1 MISPIQTIAIV
12 GLGNVGSQL
21 AKAFDNLAIP
31 IQQIYNR
38 NQAIAEALANEINA
52 QAVTSLSEIKTDLC
66 IIAVA
71 DDAIETVIHQ
81 IPKSVKIAY
90 TSGGVKLQDLERKEN
105 IGVFYPLQSFSK
117 GRTINLFEVPFF
129 IEATDIDF
137 AQQLFDLAW
146 KISRKVQFVDSKQ
159 RRKIHLAA
167 VFINNFV
174 NHQIYIAEK
183 LATTYKFDKA
193 LLYPLLRETIEK
205 AIENGAYDSQTGP
218 AKRND
223 KSVIE
228 AQTNLLSG
236 RDKAIYELITKSII
250 ETYHEKL

>member
-31 IQQIYNR
+31 IQQVYNR
-38 NQAIAEALANEINA
+38 NHSIAEALANEINA

-146 KISRKVQFVDSKQ
+146 KISRKVQFVDSEQ

-183 LATTYKFDKA
+183 LANTYKFDKA

-236 RDKAIYELITKSII
+236 NDKAIYELITKSII
-250 ETYHEKL
+250 ETYHDKL